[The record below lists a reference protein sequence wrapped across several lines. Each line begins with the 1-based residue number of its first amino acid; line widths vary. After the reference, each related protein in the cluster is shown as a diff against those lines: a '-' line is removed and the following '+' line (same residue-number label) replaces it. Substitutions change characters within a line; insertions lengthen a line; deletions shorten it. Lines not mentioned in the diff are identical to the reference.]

1 MSQLANRVWLAV
13 SLCVLVAFAYPAI
26 SDMVACSDTVVP
38 QDVPQVQ
45 VLATVPAAAQQPSA
59 DEVALL
65 LRQAQET
72 RKLIAVAAASN
83 DPELAAIA
91 GELASIGWKSYVH
104 ARTRAGYRPDDSR
117 TFSTEV
123 SEAWHA
129 CSNENASKLVNFR
142 LAAQGKV
149 AMSASR
155 AAEQIE
161 RNRVYRPLGSVAR
174 KSTIVLPE
182 P

>member
-1 MSQLANRVWLAV
+1 
-13 SLCVLVAFAYPAI
+13 
-26 SDMVACSDTVVP
+26 MVACSDTVP
-38 QDVPQVQ
+38 QDVPQAQ
-45 VLATVPAAAQQPSA
+45 VLATVPDASQQPSA

-72 RKLIAVAAASN
+72 RKLISLAAASN
-83 DPELAAIA
+83 DPELAKLAE
-91 GELASIGWKSYVH
+91 ELTSIGWKTYVH

-117 TFSTEV
+117 CFSMEV

-129 CSNENASKLVNFR
+129 CSKENASKLVNFR

-149 AMSASR
+149 VMSVSR

-161 RNRVYRPLGSVAR
+161 RNRVYRPLGQYASGNR
-174 KSTIVLPE
+174 SSIQLPD
-182 P
+182 PD

>member
-1 MSQLANRVWLAV
+1 MSQISNRVWLAV
-13 SLCVLVAFAYPAI
+13 SLVVLTVFAYPAI
-26 SDMVACSDTVVP
+26 SDMVACSDTVP
-38 QDVPQVQ
+38 QDVPQV
-45 VLATVPAAAQQPSA
+45 LATVPDAVQQPSA

-72 RKLIAVAAASN
+72 RKLISLAAASN

-91 GELASIGWKSYVH
+91 GELTSIGWKTYVH
-104 ARTRAGYRPDDSR
+104 TRTRAGYRPDDSR

-129 CSNENASKLVNFR
+129 CSKENASKLVNFR
-142 LAAQGKV
+142 LTSQGKIR
-149 AMSASR
+149 MSASQ
-155 AAEQIE
+155 AADQIE

>member
-1 MSQLANRVWLAV
+1 MSQLANRIWLAV
-13 SLCVLVAFAYPAI
+13 SLVVLTIFAYPAI
-26 SDMVACSDTVVP
+26 SDMVACSDTVP

-45 VLATVPAAAQQPSA
+45 VLATVPDAVQQPSA
-59 DEVALL
+59 DDVALL

-72 RKLIAVAAASN
+72 RKLISLAAASN
-83 DPELAAIA
+83 DPELARLA
-91 GELASIGWKSYVH
+91 GELTSIGWKTYVH

-129 CSNENASKLVNFR
+129 CSKENASKLVNFR
-142 LAAQGKV
+142 LAEQGKIRM
-149 AMSASR
+149 AASQ
-155 AAEQIE
+155 AADQIE
-161 RNRVYRPLGSVAR
+161 RNRVYRPLGVVAR

>member
-1 MSQLANRVWLAV
+1 
-13 SLCVLVAFAYPAI
+13 
-26 SDMVACSDTVVP
+26 MVACSDTVP

-45 VLATVPAAAQQPSA
+45 VLATVPDAVQQPSA
-59 DEVALL
+59 DDVALL

-72 RKLIAVAAASN
+72 RKLISLAAASN
-83 DPELAAIA
+83 DPELARLA
-91 GELASIGWKSYVH
+91 GELTSIGWKTYVH

-129 CSNENASKLVNFR
+129 CSKENASKLVNFR
-142 LAAQGKV
+142 LAEQGKIRM
-149 AMSASR
+149 AASQ
-155 AAEQIE
+155 AADQIE
-161 RNRVYRPLGSVAR
+161 RNRVYRPLGVVAR